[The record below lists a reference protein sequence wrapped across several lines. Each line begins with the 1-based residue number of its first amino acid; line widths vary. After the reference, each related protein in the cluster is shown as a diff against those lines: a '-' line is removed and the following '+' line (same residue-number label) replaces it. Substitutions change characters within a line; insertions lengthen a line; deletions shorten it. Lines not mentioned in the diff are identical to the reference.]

1 MLKVK
6 HDGENDFCDAFQIE
20 KMQDAISQQESKQDD
35 DHNNVDDIDINHRNA
50 PSVNTLLDEQQIDVN
65 SMLLTYAPGEGKR
78 PIFNEPLAEYLCF
91 PSIFCGQKCPPN
103 EERTHP
109 LKQWDIFKYELCS
122 VDTCVA
128 SNIPNIFWKAKHK
141 QTKQIT
147 DKVLLAVCR
156 NKTKG
161 KKITARTLLDKEQC
175 KNIVSWMK
183 GIIFFAQLEAV
194 LHTLILRRK
203 MSWQWLDNFA
213 CQPSSTPYQQQIQ
226 NGQTY
231 LYASVNSL
239 MVQIIQKLILT
250 ECYG

>member
-1 MLKVK
+1 MKNSEIFQKENIHVDDLWLQKITTSAESETC
-6 HDGENDFCDAFQIE
+6 DEENDFCDALQIE
-20 KMQDAISQQESKQDD
+20 KMQDAVSQQESKQDD
-35 DHNNVDDIDINHRNA
+35 DHNNFDDIDINHCNA

-65 SMLLTYAPGEGKR
+65 SMFLTYAPGEGKR

-109 LKQWDIFKYELCS
+109 LQQQDIFKYELHS
-122 VDTCVA
+122 VDTRVA

-147 DKVLLAVCR
+147 DKVSLAVRR

-175 KNIVSWMK
+175 NNIVK
-183 GIIFFAQLEAV
+183 LDEGYYIFC
-194 LHTLILRRK
+194 TIR
-203 MSWQWLDNFA
+203 
-213 CQPSSTPYQQQIQ
+213 SSPAYFDTKKKDVM
-226 NGQTY
+226 
-231 LYASVNSL
+231 A
-239 MVQIIQKLILT
+239 MV
-250 ECYG
+250 